1 MTMVLRTTVAA
12 AVMAALVVSSVA
24 TAQSALTITSSTP
37 AAGAMDVDRVQPLVL
52 NFSASLNPATVA
64 VNWVDLL
71 SYPNG
76 HRSVDLAVSGPQL
89 TLTPRIAMLPESSY
103 TIEVRP
109 GMRGVG
115 GERLAQTVQV
125 TFTTRAASWQGAT
138 DIAGVG
144 RPFDPHLG
152 SNGTTFAAVWR
163 QENGTLALNRYS
175 PRTGWDQAAFLTTH
189 LFIDRPRVFLDNADV
204 AHVIW
209 EHNDGT
215 LVSSRHTPAAGWSAI
230 EQVPTDGMGMPRR
243 WRGGQDTAGNII
255 AAWNSDTDATVNSA
269 WANRYVPG
277 SGWGAPVQLAG
288 TPDGYVYDLDLA
300 VASNGQ
306 AVAYWRPS
314 HSGQPRLMS
323 RRYSPST
330 GWAPAEV
337 VNTDNG
343 SVGSVPQMAMRA
355 GQVVAVYSSGS
366 GIVANTH
373 RGSGWQGPEIISRGL
388 NGYAFWPRVAFDE
401 GGNVFAV
408 WIQRGNGTTEEVWGN
423 ARSASGVWSTPRRIA
438 VSTAEFADLQLTIDP
453 KRNPLIVVKDINA
466 TSSTVLVGRYRS
478 GAGWLVEAVESSP
491 LQPSAVHS
499 PRIHVD
505 ASGSAM
511 AIWAARTN
519 AGGHARANV
528 FE

>member
-1 MTMVLRTTVAA
+1 MMSKISVLG
-12 AVMAALVVSSVA
+12 AVIATLVISSPA

-37 AAGAMDVDRVQPLVL
+37 AAGATDVDRAQPLVL

-76 HRSVDLAVSGPQL
+76 HRRVDLSVSGPQL
-89 TLTPRIAMLPESSY
+89 TLTPQIAMLPGSSY

-125 TFTTRAASWQGAT
+125 TFMTRAASWRGAR
-138 DIAGVG
+138 DIASVG
-144 RPFDPHLG
+144 RPFDPHIN
-152 SNGTTFAAVWR
+152 SNGDTFVAVWR

-175 PRTGWDQAAFLTTH
+175 PRTGWGEAAFLTTH
-189 LFIDRPRVFLDNADV
+189 LFIDRPQVFLDDAGV

-215 LVSSRHTPAAGWSAI
+215 LVSGKHMPATGWSAI
-230 EQVPTDGMGMPRR
+230 EQVPTDGMGRPRR
-243 WRGGQDTAGNII
+243 WRGGRDSAGNII
-255 AAWNSDTDATVNSA
+255 AVWNSDTDATVNSA
-269 WANRYVPG
+269 WANRYVVG
-277 SGWGAPVQLAG
+277 SGWGTPVQLAG
-288 TPDGYVYDLDLA
+288 TPDGYIYDLDLA
-300 VASNGQ
+300 VDANGQ
-306 AVAYWRPS
+306 AVAYWQPS
-314 HSGQPRLMS
+314 HNGQPRLMS
-323 RRYSPST
+323 RRYSPSS
-330 GWAPAEV
+330 GWAPAEI
-337 VNTDNG
+337 VNTDNS

-355 GQVVAVYSSGS
+355 GQIVAVYSGGS
-366 GIVANTH
+366 GILANTH
-373 RGSGWQGPEIISRGL
+373 RGNGWQGPELLSRGL
-388 NGYAFWPRVAFDE
+388 NGYGFQPRVAFDE

-408 WIQRGNGTTEEVWGN
+408 WIQRGQGVTEEVWGN

-438 VSTAEFADLQLTIDP
+438 VSTAQLADLQLTIDP
-453 KRNPLIVVKDINA
+453 KRNPLIVVKDSNA
-466 TSSTVLVGRYRS
+466 TASTVLVGRYRS
-478 GAGWLVEAVESSP
+478 GAGWVVEAVESSQS
-491 LQPSAVHS
+491 QPSAVHT

-511 AIWAARTN
+511 AVWAVRN
-519 AGGHARANV
+519 SSGGHARANV